1 MYNYINIRVFTINII
16 NMSYTNEISYC
27 DFVDFY
33 FNNNLNILKE
43 DIKKQYLHL
52 LGELTNATEIS
63 NELFEL
69 NLNKINS
76 FGKIFIGYVIN
87 KDNSIELVGTGTI
100 IIEPKIIRSGM
111 SVGHIED
118 IVVKSEWR
126 GKKISQ
132 NILNKLTA
140 FASQSN
146 CYKVILDCVESVCPV
161 YKSNGFEIKGI
172 QMAKYF

>member
-1 MYNYINIRVFTINII
+1 MCCNIEII
-16 NMSYTNEISYC
+16 YC

-33 FNNNLNILKE
+33 FNNNLNISKE
-43 DIKKQYLHL
+43 NIKKQYLCL
-52 LGELTNATEIS
+52 LGELTNVTEIS
-63 NELFEL
+63 NELFET
-69 NLNKINS
+69 NINKIDLT
-76 FGKIFIGYVIN
+76 GKIFVGYVL
-87 KDNSIELVGTGTI
+87 NSDKTIELVGSGTI
-100 IIEPKIIRSGM
+100 ILEPKIIRSSM

-132 NILNKLTA
+132 SILNKLTTYA
-140 FASQSN
+140 LESN
-146 CYKVILDCVESVCPV
+146 CYKIILDCVESVCPV